1 MRNCHITETCVL
13 SESPEGCGKN
23 TGMPQAATQEKSN
36 NPLATPL
43 SYILSP
49 HDPQVQSFRLTGFKH
64 EPVSQDRSMK
74 IEAPDLLFRHKL
86 HLSCR
91 AWPLEAFGK
100 NIGMQGPYDIY
111 NIQVSPRPPKTLCSV
126 ANRVSAFNFLPACW

>member
-1 MRNCHITETCVL
+1 MSLRHASYRNPLRVPVRTQECL
-13 SESPEGCGKN
+13 K
-23 TGMPQAATQEKSN
+23 PQPQEKSY

-49 HDPQVQSFRLTGFKH
+49 HDPQVQSFRLKGFKY
-64 EPVSQDRSMK
+64 EPVSQDRHM

-91 AWPLEAFGK
+91 GWPLEAFGK
-100 NIGMQGPYDIY
+100 KNGMQGPYDIY
-111 NIQVSPRPPKTLCSV
+111 NIQVSARPPKTLCSV
-126 ANRVSAFNFLPACW
+126 ANRVSAFSFLPTCR